1 MSTYGCATCEN
12 VFLRSLGEKIF
23 DLTPNSTDIFSRY
36 FCKVEEV
43 EVFIKCLSAL
53 FHRLQDEYNTLE
65 EEIRRTI
72 EESKIVQE
80 KYKSMYEDSR
90 REVAEKQQYL
100 EELRMK
106 VRST

>member
-1 MSTYGCATCEN
+1 MSTYGCGTCEN
-12 VFLRSLGEKIF
+12 IFLISLGEIIF

-36 FCKVEEV
+36 FCKVDEV
-43 EVFIKCLSAL
+43 EVFINCLYDL
-53 FHRLQDEYNTLE
+53 FNRLQDEHNTLE

-90 REVAEKQQYL
+90 REVVEKQQYL